1 MLPTR
6 EMNTTCLRC
15 RRPLAEEERYC
26 SGCGADR
33 ELELAIAAELDPAI
47 SSLQRW
53 LLICAALLL
62 GLSALVWEHYHD
74 QVSPG
79 ALWSMVGSSVI
90 SGLGLAVM
98 ALLAR
103 RFPLPVAVIAS
114 VLFFFNWL
122 AQLVV
127 DPVGA
132 VAPGLGLALRIMF
145 AIVLVGA
152 IMSGLKARSLR
163 RDAAERFPQA
173 TARTT
178 KRG

>member
-1 MLPTR
+1 MLPSR

-26 SGCGADR
+26 PGCGADR

-47 SSLQRW
+47 ASLERW
-53 LLICAALLL
+53 LLVSAALLL
-62 GLSALVWEHYHD
+62 GLSALVWEHYRD
-74 QVSPG
+74 KLSPG

-90 SGLGLAVM
+90 SGAALAAL

-122 AQLVV
+122 AQLLV

-132 VAPGLGLALRIMF
+132 VAPGLGLAVRIMF

-152 IMSGLKARSLR
+152 IIAGFKARALR
-163 RDAAERFPQA
+163 RNAAERFPQA
-173 TARTT
+173 TARPS